1 MFKQGNKMKKKQQKI
16 QIILVSI
23 GLFLILSTYFY
34 YPYINKIK
42 LDESISTQKNIDNS
56 LSDDQS
62 TFFENMEYEGI
73 YDLNKTFTV
82 RSQKA
87 HILNESPEIVYMT
100 QMHVTLY
107 LDEGKVVNIT
117 SDKGSYNKIT
127 YDCFFEQNV
136 QVKDGETK
144 IFAENLELLATKNIV
159 EIYND
164 VNLIYPTASLQ
175 ADKINYD
182 FTTKYFKVSMFGGNA
197 VKMRVV
203 E

>member
-1 MFKQGNKMKKKQQKI
+1 MKKKQQKI

>member
-1 MFKQGNKMKKKQQKI
+1 MKKKQQKI

-62 TFFENMEYEGI
+62 TFFENMEYEGL

-87 HILNESPEIVYMT
+87 HIFNESPEIVYMT

-136 QVKDGETK
+136 QVKDGETE
-144 IFAENLELLATKNIV
+144 IFAQNLELLATKNIV

>member
-1 MFKQGNKMKKKQQKI
+1 MKKKQQKI

-42 LDESISTQKNIDNS
+42 LDESISTQKNIDNF
-56 LSDDQS
+56 LSDDRS

>member
-1 MFKQGNKMKKKQQKI
+1 MKKKQQKI
-16 QIILVSI
+16 QIILVSL

-42 LDESISTQKNIDNS
+42 LDESVSTQKNIDNS
-56 LSDDQS
+56 LSDDRS
-62 TFFENMEYEGI
+62 TFFENMEYEGL

-87 HILNESPEIVYMT
+87 HILNERPEIVYMT

-136 QVKDGETK
+136 KVKDGETE
-144 IFAENLELLATKNIV
+144 IFAENLELLATKNTV
-159 EIYND
+159 EIYNN

>member
-1 MFKQGNKMKKKQQKI
+1 MKKKQQKI

-56 LSDDQS
+56 LNDDQS

>member
-1 MFKQGNKMKKKQQKI
+1 MKKKQQKI

-42 LDESISTQKNIDNS
+42 LNESISTQKNIDNS

-136 QVKDGETK
+136 
-144 IFAENLELLATKNIV
+144 
-159 EIYND
+159 
-164 VNLIYPTASLQ
+164 
-175 ADKINYD
+175 
-182 FTTKYFKVSMFGGNA
+182 
-197 VKMRVV
+197 
-203 E
+203 